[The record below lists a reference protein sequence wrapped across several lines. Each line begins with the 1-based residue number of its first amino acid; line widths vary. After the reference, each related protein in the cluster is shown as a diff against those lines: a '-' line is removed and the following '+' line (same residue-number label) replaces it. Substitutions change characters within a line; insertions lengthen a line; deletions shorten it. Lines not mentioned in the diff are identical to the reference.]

1 LTCLLINQLVKPER
15 LIKSAC
21 SIVVVSRY
29 KYNKR
34 AHVLYDENVVCS
46 DIPR

>member
-1 LTCLLINQLVKPER
+1 LICLLINQLVKSER

-21 SIVVVSRY
+21 SIVVISRY
-29 KYNKR
+29 KYKR